1 MKAKVLAIVAALFLA
16 GSLTVNAQPTVYA
29 GYSHLMYGDVS
40 APGFAVGG
48 DYAFNLLSN
57 VPLKLMAGARFNF
70 NTATEKVV
78 GQEVKGTYMAL
89 DIPVTAGYE
98 FPLGLGLSLMPYM
111 GLDALYFVSAKAS
124 GVGLTTNLLS
134 KDEWGD
140 GAMKPFQ
147 VGASLGL
154 RMLYEHFMLGVE
166 YRPYFTDI
174 NADNKKPSFFAFNV
188 GWAF

>member
-16 GSLTVNAQPTVYA
+16 GSLTANAQPTVYA
-29 GYSHLMYGDVS
+29 GYSHLMYGDYS
-40 APGFAVGG
+40 LPGFAVGG
-48 DYAFNLLSN
+48 DYAFNLVSN

-70 NTATEKVV
+70 NAKKDKYLN
-78 GQEVKGTYMAL
+78 QEVTGTYMAL
-89 DIPVTAGYE
+89 DIPVTVGYE

-111 GLDALYFVSAKAS
+111 GLDALYFVSAKAKGA
-124 GVGLTTNLLS
+124 GVTLDLLS

-174 NADNKKPSFFAFNV
+174 ANDYKPSFFAFNV